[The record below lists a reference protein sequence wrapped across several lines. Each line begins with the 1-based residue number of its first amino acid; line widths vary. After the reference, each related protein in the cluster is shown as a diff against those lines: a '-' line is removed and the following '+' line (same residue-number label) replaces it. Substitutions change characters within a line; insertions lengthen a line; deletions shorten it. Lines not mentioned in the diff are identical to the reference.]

1 MLSNFITKSHR
12 GFLSVEVVGLNT
24 TAEISK
30 ELFLIIAGLG
40 MPLMVYFLHSSST
53 AEVIELVRFVCLSVS
68 QPSHDQ
74 TNCHV
79 YGPENNSTGIGV
91 VKILVGVISSMA
103 IKKSVHNWGL
113 GVINIKR
120 IIDLNTQKLLIFAG
134 FDPMYSYYP

>member
-1 MLSNFITKSHR
+1 MNNHESYCHSDQERWIFRWKTGVVLLSNFITKSHR

-74 TNCHV
+74 TN
-79 YGPENNSTGIGV
+79 
-91 VKILVGVISSMA
+91 
-103 IKKSVHNWGL
+103 
-113 GVINIKR
+113 
-120 IIDLNTQKLLIFAG
+120 
-134 FDPMYSYYP
+134 